1 MFSLLLC
8 HSLCRTIVTH
18 SIRCHFSFPAT
29 INGKSVKLKVIEE
42 MAESAFN
49 IQVPVELL

>member
-1 MFSLLLC
+1 M
-8 HSLCRTIVTH
+8 TH

-29 INGKSVKLKVIEE
+29 VNGKSVRLRVVEE
-42 MAESAFN
+42 MAESVFN

>member
-1 MFSLLLC
+1 M
-8 HSLCRTIVTH
+8 TH

-29 INGKSVKLKVIEE
+29 DKGKSVKLKVVEE
-42 MAESAFN
+42 MAESIFN